1 MRDGILTEESY
12 RNVARCPPMTLNVS
26 VVSCVGRSP
35 YMYAKKARARRPHG
49 RPHGR
54 TPTSCAAQVTRHR
67 LRRSRPLSV
76 VPGYRSLIGLSAPR
90 GVARHRSSTS
100 IVPYKRCGRV
110 SARSPPPAGAW
121 TIGGGC
127 AAPSCARGRAPTP
140 RPARPA
146 RVDRYRA
153 LPALLFC
160 RQRRRCSVVTPA
172 LVSCDSIEHTS
183 TQ

>member
-54 TPTSCAAQVTRHR
+54 TPTSHKRHR
-67 LRRSRPLSV
+67 LRTLGRCA
-76 VPGYRSLIGLSAPR
+76 GIALIGLSAPR

>member
-1 MRDGILTEESY
+1 MLCHVWE
-12 RNVARCPPMTLNVS
+12 
-26 VVSCVGRSP
+26 
-35 YMYAKKARARRPHG
+35 G
-49 RPHGR
+49 RPICMPKKR
-54 TPTSCAAQVTRHR
+54 APAARMAARMAEHPQVTRHR
-67 LRRSRPLSV
+67 LRTLGRCA
-76 VPGYRSLIGLSAPR
+76 GIALIGLSAPR